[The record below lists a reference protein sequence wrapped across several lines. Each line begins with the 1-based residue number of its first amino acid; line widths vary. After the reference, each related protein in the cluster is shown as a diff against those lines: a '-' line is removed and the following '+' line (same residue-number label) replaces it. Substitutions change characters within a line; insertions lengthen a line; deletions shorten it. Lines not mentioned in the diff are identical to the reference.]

1 MQRASK
7 WLKMVSSMNETN
19 MIPAPWAAGQF
30 EATAPF
36 DLVVD
41 QSVYYTVEA
50 IRTVGEMQG
59 ANQDLYAKV
68 LQPAGIPKDE
78 TTAFL
83 DELIKAKSLIIV
95 LTSTG
100 NAPVYVPSAYLAS
113 FPAVDGVV
121 FEHMCLIVDLGA
133 VPPQMKD
140 KIQEQ
145 LVYIQ
150 QYVAS
155 NIGVDAAV
163 QVGVVPTKSYVPK
176 EQADLWENS
185 RQLKI
190 ADSTNLIVENEAL
203 KQEKIE
209 REAYIVKLEND
220 LKAKS

>member
-1 MQRASK
+1 
-7 WLKMVSSMNETN
+7 MNDTN

-41 QSVYYTVEA
+41 QGTYYTVEA

-59 ANQDLYAKV
+59 ANQDLYTKV

-83 DELIKAKSLIIV
+83 DELIKAKALIIV

-100 NAPVYVPSAYLAS
+100 NAPVYVPSSYLAS

-121 FEHMCLIVDLGA
+121 YEHMCLIVDMGA
-133 VPPQMKD
+133 VPPQFAD

-145 LVYIQ
+145 MNYIQ
-150 QYVAS
+150 QYVATGM
-155 NIGVDAAV
+155 GVDAAV
-163 QVGVVPTKSYVPK
+163 QVGVIPTKTYVPK
-176 EQADLWENS
+176 EQADLWEHS

-190 ADSTNLIVENEAL
+190 AGSTNLIIENEAL
-203 KQEKIE
+203 KKEKIE